1 MKIRTKLQIALLAA
15 IAFQFPLDVSGQTC
29 SELRYID
36 PLFDVETTS
45 NVEYQQ
51 ARAYGS
57 LINQAFR
64 MDIYKPVGDTMT
76 YRPLMVFQFGGG
88 FLIGDKLLPPAPA
101 YCSYWAERGYVAVS
115 IDYRLGFNASS
126 GQSTERAVYRAVQ
139 DLQAALRF
147 LSEFRN
153 TYGVDTGNI
162 IVSGNSAGAFTT
174 LHSTFMEQADAPASH
189 EGFGIGL
196 DSDDLGGLYESGN
209 NYWNNEEV
217 KVHGIIANWGAI
229 LDTTFIGD
237 APDDMVPTIL
247 FHGTEDNAVPYEVGQ
262 PFSSPF
268 FPDVYGSLP
277 ISERLENT
285 GIPYRFVSL
294 TGAGHEPELVNN
306 AYLDTIV
313 WESGAFMYHH
323 VLKPEIQS
331 VNGLT
336 SPLLNSTAVYT
347 VIANEPIIQVC
358 ATANN
363 GTVVSTNQNQ
373 VEIQWTTPGL
383 DTLQIIAGNDILAYD
398 TAYVP
403 VEVIS
408 LTGIE
413 NLAENRSSTIWPNVI
428 SGTTELRITGEVRT
442 GSVVEIRNTLGQ
454 VIYSRPLNSNAF
466 TIDGSNLGSGL
477 FFVQL
482 EEADGSSKSLGKLV
496 VQ

>member
-1 MKIRTKLQIALLAA
+1 MNFRTITSVGFLFAIVIQIP
-15 IAFQFPLDVSGQTC
+15 FNVSGQNC
-29 SELRYID
+29 SDLRYID
-36 PLFDVETTS
+36 SLFDVSTTS

-57 LINQAFR
+57 LLNQAYT
-64 MDIYKPVGDTMT
+64 MDIYEPVGDTIT

-115 IDYRLGFNASS
+115 IDYRLGFSATSEES
-126 GQSTERAVYRAVQ
+126 AERAVYRAVQ
-139 DLQAALRF
+139 DLQAALRY

-153 TYGVDTGNI
+153 DYGIDTGNI

-174 LHSTFMEQADAPASH
+174 LHSTFMEEAQAPPSYA
-189 EGFGIGL
+189 GVGIGL
-196 DSDDLGGLYESGN
+196 DSDDLGGIYESGN

-217 KVHGIIANWGAI
+217 KVQGIIANWGAI
-229 LDTTFIGD
+229 LDTSFIGD
-237 APDDMVPTIL
+237 AADDIVPTIL
-247 FHGTEDNAVPYEVGQ
+247 FHGTEDNAVPYETGQ

-268 FPDVYGSLP
+268 FPNVFGSVP
-277 ISERLENT
+277 IAQRLSNT
-285 GIPYRFVSL
+285 AIPYKFVPL
-294 TGAGHEPELVNN
+294 IGAGHEPELVSN

-313 WESGAFMYHH
+313 WESEAFMYHH

-336 SPLLNSTAVYT
+336 SPLLNSTATYT

-363 GTVVSTNQNQ
+363 GAVVSTNQNQ
-373 VEIQWTTPGL
+373 VEIQWTTAGL
-383 DTLQIIAGNDILAYD
+383 DTLQIIAGNGILAYD
-398 TAYVP
+398 TAYLP
-403 VEVIS
+403 IEVIS
-408 LTGIE
+408 LTDVDEAEE
-413 NLAENRSSTIWPNVI
+413 NKQATIWPNVV
-428 SGTTELRITGEVRT
+428 SGTTKLRIIGEFNI
-442 GSVVEIRNTLGQ
+442 GSTLEIRNALGQ
-454 VIYSRPLNSNAF
+454 LVYSRPVSGNTF
-466 TIDGSNLGSGL
+466 TIDGSNLASGF

-482 EEADGSSKSLGKLV
+482 QGADGTAKSLGKLV